1 MRKLS
6 MFIFL
11 FVAFGGLRAEVRLP
25 AVLASNMVLQQRS
38 NVKFWGWSDPGEKI
52 FITTSWDHRTDSVRG
67 SRDGKWEVVL
77 PTPGAGGP
85 YTVEIKGSNRIVL
98 ENVLIGEVWIC
109 AGQSNMEMCE
119 TWGMPD
125 VKEELPVCANSN
137 IRFFQVSKTTAVYP
151 QEDCKARWTECDS
164 TTLKR
169 FSAVGYFF
177 GKRLNKELNVPI
189 GLVEAA
195 WGGTPAEVWTPAA
208 LVDGDTVLKN
218 AAAKQKPSEWWP
230 FKPGYC
236 YNAMI
241 APLTSLAAAGAIWYQ
256 GEGNTVAPQ
265 SYSRLF
271 TTMIA
276 AWRKAWGSPLSFYF
290 VQIAPFTYGVKDQ
303 ASVLREQQAKSQQ
316 LENTGMVVVSDIAG
330 DTNDIHPKDKHDVG
344 WRLASWALA
353 DTYHRQ
359 NMEYKNPSYQ
369 GMQVQGDKVVV
380 TLGDTGGGLVVDG
393 PEVKE
398 LLVAGEDRVF
408 YPAKGKVEG
417 NRIVVSSKLVK
428 KPVAVRYQWSNAGV
442 GNLSGKS
449 GLPVAPFRSDEWE
462 VNLNL

>member
-1 MRKLS
+1 MRKLLV
-6 MFIFL
+6 FIFL
-11 FVAFGGLRAEVRLP
+11 LAAYLGVRAEVRLP

-38 NVKFWGWSDPGEKI
+38 HVKFWGWSEPGEKI

-67 SRDGKWEVVL
+67 SRDGKWEVLL

-85 YTVEIKGSNRIVL
+85 FNIEVRGSNRIVL
-98 ENVLIGEVWIC
+98 ENVLIGEVWVC

-119 TWGMPD
+119 TWGLPD
-125 VKEELPVCANSN
+125 VKDELPVCANGN
-137 IRFFQVSKTTAVYP
+137 IRLFQLPKATAVYP
-151 QEDCKARWTECDS
+151 QEDCKAKWVECDS
-164 TTLKR
+164 NALKR

-208 LVDGDTVLKN
+208 LVNGDSVLKN
-218 AAAKQKPSEWWP
+218 AAAKQKPSAWWP
-230 FKPGYC
+230 FMPGYC

-256 GEGNTVAPQ
+256 GEGNTEAPQ

-303 ASVLREQQAKSQQ
+303 GSLLREQQDKSQQ
-316 LENTGMVVVSDIAG
+316 MENVGMVVVSDIAG
-330 DTNDIHPKDKHDVG
+330 DTTNIHPKDKHDVG
-344 WRLASWALA
+344 WRLANWALA

-359 NMEYKNPSYQ
+359 NIVFKNPGYR
-369 GMQVQGDKVVV
+369 GMQVEGDKVVV
-380 TLGDTGGGLVVDG
+380 SFGETGGGLVVNG

-417 NRIVVSSKLVK
+417 SRMVVSSKQVK

-449 GLPVAPFRSDEWE
+449 GLPVAPFRTDEWE
-462 VNLNL
+462 VVLN